1 MKEYIRPRTEWGS
14 GASKRWA
21 RGLSRA
27 IASGLSSSRAYV
39 RPGLLALLLL
49 ILGPVCLL
57 LSQSWLNASVN
68 TITVNDITDPVS
80 TSGNG
85 FCTLREALDN
95 AGSPGVDTTAGDC
108 AVGTGTD
115 TIVFTVTGEI
125 ALASAL
131 PAINNSPGSL
141 TIDGAGQGVGIDGT
155 NSFQVFSV

>member
-21 RGLSRA
+21 RGLSRPMT
-27 IASGLSSSRAYV
+27 SGIRSSRAYV

-57 LSQSWLNASVN
+57 LSQSWLHASVN
-68 TITVNDITDPVS
+68 TITVNNITDPVS

-85 FCTLREALDN
+85 FCTLREAIDN

-115 TIVFTVTGEI
+115 TIVLTVPGEI
-125 ALASAL
+125 AFCSAL
-131 PAINNSPGSL
+131 QA
-141 TIDGAGQGVGIDGT
+141 VYK
-155 NSFQVFSV
+155 